1 MKSSMRSKTSVLRG
15 MGVHT
20 FCNYVDVHVFWGVG
34 LHTLCNY
41 LGFNVFV
48 GSNGVHTVYNPFG
61 FGGCIFDFTLKHER
75 NH

>member
-1 MKSSMRSKTSVLRG
+1 MGRG
-15 MGVHT
+15 GAY
-20 FCNYVDVHVFWGVG
+20 FLQLCRCSCIPGCANYVDVHVFRGVR

-41 LGFNVFV
+41 LSFNVFV

-61 FGGCIFDFTLKHER
+61 FGGCIFDFILNHER